1 MTRSDTRGER
11 VLAKPLRWYLKLLAV
26 LTIVSCVAQLAFPAE
41 FGAVSAWGVARGWQ
55 REIAFWNLAMYV
67 LIARTLRANDAVAAR
82 SVTIALVVLQL
93 LAASNHA
100 VAAMHDRA
108 RLNAMMCAVNY
119 GCVAFGAFA
128 LRTPGAATR
137 G

>member
-1 MTRSDTRGER
+1 M
-11 VLAKPLRWYLKLLAV
+11 AKPLRWYLKLLAV

-41 FGAVSAWGVARGWQ
+41 LGAVSGWGVARGWQ

-67 LIARTLRANDAVAAR
+67 LIARTLRAND
-82 SVTIALVVLQL
+82 
-93 LAASNHA
+93 A

-137 G
+137 D